1 MTSSRW
7 KRIQDLFHAALQ
19 LEPDARPA
27 FLDEACAD
35 DDDLRREIESL
46 VEAHGR
52 PGPIDDLA
60 EEVIDPLFA
69 RLDDGPAED
78 ERVGPHR
85 VIRRIAR
92 GGMGDVFLAE
102 RDDGQFQRRVALK
115 FVRIGLAGDESLRR
129 FAIER
134 QILARLAHPNIA
146 SLLDGGVSTRGPYL
160 AMEYVEGT
168 PIDQYCDEERL
179 SVDRRLELFC
189 EVCDGVQYA
198 HQNLVVHR
206 DLKPG
211 NIYVTREGRV
221 KLLDFGI
228 AKLLAEDPGEEA
240 TLATVRWMTPE
251 YASPEQVRGATITT
265 ASDTY
270 ALGVLLYRMLTGRR
284 PYEIG
289 RGTPQEMERAIC
301 ETEPSRPS
309 AVVLRMEENEAGADG
324 ATGVTPESVSRARA
338 TQPRRLQR
346 RLAGDLDTIV
356 LKALRKEPGRRYGT
370 AGELADD
377 LRRHRRGMPVRARA
391 DTLGYRAAKFVRRHW
406 IGVAASAVIA
416 VSLVGGVAATSWQ
429 ASRTA
434 VERDRAEQ
442 VIDFMVGLFA
452 SANPAYSRGDTVTVR
467 EVLDRGAV
475 RVRQELSAQPAV
487 QATLMEVIGEV
498 YASLGLSDSAV
509 ALFGEALTTRRQ
521 GIGDDD
527 PGLTKT
533 VRRLAMFQTEV
544 GRFEIAEPLLGEALE
559 RLRRSGTRGTQEYA
573 SALTDIGY
581 AWQVQGK
588 SDLAEQLL
596 TEALTE
602 FEKLPEP
609 PSGMGAALT
618 NLGYM
623 RVSDADLD
631 SAEVLFRRAVEV
643 RRRFGAE
650 EEAALAISL
659 EALAGALMRQGAL
672 EAADSAVTEALAI
685 RRAILPEGHYLIA
698 GSIATRGGI
707 LRRQGRPADAEP
719 FHREALAMRIASFGE
734 DHFIVAYSRNDL
746 AITLQEQGR
755 EAEAEALFRE
765 AWLGYDRYF
774 GSDHT
779 NTAIVE
785 ANLARLQFRMG
796 NREAKG
802 HFAHA
807 LPIVRPV
814 YPQNLIY
821 MRDRVSLGTLRCQAG
836 ESVAVG
842 ELQEV
847 ADELRAAEEEDS
859 EDEYLETLNA
869 LGSCLA
875 QRGQVDEARL
885 ILALSLEASSGR
897 PDDDPYRTFALRVVE
912 DLRAR

>member
-7 KRIQDLFHAALQ
+7 KRIQDLFHSALQ
-19 LEPDARPA
+19 LEPDDRPA
-27 FLDEACAD
+27 FLDQVCAD
-35 DDDLRREIESL
+35 DQELRGEVESL
-46 VEAHGR
+46 LDAHGR
-52 PGPIDDLA
+52 PGPIDHLA
-60 EEVIDPLFA
+60 EGLIDPLYA
-69 RLDDGPAED
+69 RLGDGPAD
-78 ERVGPHR
+78 GERVGPHR

-102 RDDGQFQRRVALK
+102 RDDGQFQRSVALK

-129 FAIER
+129 FAMER

-146 SLLDGGVSTRGPYL
+146 SLLDGGVSTWGPYL

-179 SVDRRLELFC
+179 SVGRRLELFC

-228 AKLLAEDPGEEA
+228 AKLLAEDPGEEV
-240 TLATVRWMTPE
+240 TRATVRWMTPE
-251 YASPEQVRGATITT
+251 YASPEQVRGETITT

-270 ALGVLLYRMLTGRR
+270 SLGVLLYRMLTGRR

-289 RGTPQEMERAIC
+289 RGTAQEIERAIC

-309 AVVLRMEENEAGADG
+309 VVVLRMEENEAGADRP
-324 ATGVTPESVSRARA
+324 TGVTPEAVSWARA

-346 RLAGDLDTIV
+346 QLVGDLDTIV

-370 AGELADD
+370 AGELAED
-377 LRRHRRGMPVRARA
+377 LRRHQRGMPVRARA
-391 DTLGYRAAKFVRRHW
+391 DTLGYRTAKFVRRHW

-416 VSLVGGVAATSWQ
+416 VSLVGGVAATYWQ

-442 VIDFMVGLFA
+442 VIDFLVGLFA
-452 SANPAYSRGDTVTVR
+452 SANPAYARGDTVTVR

-475 RVRQELSAQPAV
+475 RVRQELGAQPAV
-487 QATLMEVIGEV
+487 QATLMQVIGEV
-498 YASLGLSDSAV
+498 YASLGLRDSAV
-509 ALFGEALTTRRQ
+509 ALFSEALTTRRQ
-521 GIGDDD
+521 RIGDDD
-527 PGLTKT
+527 PGLATT
-533 VRRLAMFQTEV
+533 VRRLAMFQTEM
-544 GRFEIAEPLLGEALE
+544 GQFETAEPLLGEALD
-559 RLRRSGTRGTQEYA
+559 RLRHSGTRGTTEFA
-573 SALTDIGY
+573 GALTDIGY

-588 SDLAEQLL
+588 PDLAEPLL
-596 TEALTE
+596 MEALAE
-602 FEKLPEP
+602 FEKLPGP
-609 PSGMGAALT
+609 PTGMGAALT
-618 NLGYM
+618 NLGYL
-623 RVSDADLD
+623 RVSRADLD
-631 SAEVLFRRAVEV
+631 SAEVLFRRAVEI

-650 EEAALAISL
+650 EQVALAISL
-659 EALAGALMRQGAL
+659 EALAGVLMRLGSL
-672 EAADSAVTEALAI
+672 EAADSAVSEALSI
-685 RRAILPEGHYLIA
+685 RRAVLPEGHYLIA
-698 GSIATRGGI
+698 GSVAMRGGI

-746 AITLQEQGR
+746 AITLQDQGR

-765 AWLGYDRYF
+765 AWMGYDRYF

-796 NREAKG
+796 VREAKE

-821 MRDRVSLGTLRCQAG
+821 MRDRVSLETLRCQAG

-847 ADELRAAEEEDS
+847 ADELRAAEEEDAP
-859 EDEYLETLNA
+859 DEYLETLNA

-875 QRGQVDEARL
+875 ERGQIDEARQ
-885 ILALSLEASSGR
+885 ILSLSLDASSGR
-897 PDDDPYRTFALRVVE
+897 PDDDPARSFAITLSE
-912 DLRAR
+912 DLRRR